1 MQIALVLFVLIVVAV
16 VLHRRHAFAAAGG
29 NSGYAANP
37 PGSSRTIFGLLLI
50 MVALWL
56 LFGHGDMR
64 RVHQFVDAVRG
75 RN

>member
-16 VLHRRHAFAAAGG
+16 VLHRRHAFAPAGG
-29 NSGYAANP
+29 DAGYAANP

-64 RVHQFVDAVRG
+64 RVQNFVNTMRAG
-75 RN
+75 M